1 MEKESNNLQ
10 VFRLSKQ
17 VIEAAGSLEHITK
30 IHNDMHEAGVDYPPF
45 HSYAIEIPVEAVK
58 VFIAK
63 YVLHG
68 ETHFNTNGWEHV
80 KSMFFEL
87 TYVDRIDIKDA
98 KEHDGFGN
106 RFKVDVTTFF
116 YNAKPLRMTEAL
128 LEDEEIFYFFKTLV
142 RRVSKF
148 LIVLLATKN
157 IEKTTKFHKDIS
169 KGKTSSATKHRE
181 RYAYT
186 TTLTIGKITENYDGS
201 EFTGVSR
208 RPHLRRGHVRTQHY
222 GPRNEMTK
230 KVFIPSVFV
239 NGSEDLKSNRVAYN
253 VSFAA

>member
-10 VFRLSKQ
+10 VFRLSRQ
-17 VIEAAGSLEHITK
+17 VIEASGTRDQIKDIFADMKEAGIAQFPYNQFAIEITASAVAVFANK
-30 IHNDMHEAGVDYPPF
+30 YSPRPEKGDYAGVDVE
-45 HSYAIEIPVEAVK
+45 SIE
-58 VFIAK
+58 
-63 YVLHG
+63 G
-68 ETHFNTNGWEHV
+68 
-80 KSMFFEL
+80 FEL
-87 TYVDRIDIKDA
+87 LDSIFVEFNVVENLRVFSTMTLIPKIGKPIVVNKKNEEKMGKYLD
-98 KEHDGFGN
+98 
-106 RFKVDVTTFF
+106 TFC
-116 YNAKPLRMTEAL
+116 AWLAC
-128 LEDEEIFYFFKTLV
+128 
-142 RRVSKF
+142 F

-186 TTLTIGKITENYDGS
+186 TTLTIGRITENYDGS
-201 EFTGVSR
+201 EFTGMSR

-253 VSFAA
+253 VSIAA